1 MKYVYL
7 YLISVSITI
16 IWLSFEVW
24 RAPLM
29 CKDGNVI
36 EKEKKLSDLFK
47 RRKK

>member
-16 IWLSFEVW
+16 IWLYYEVW
-24 RAPLM
+24 RSPLM
-29 CKDGNVI
+29 DKDGNLI

>member
-29 CKDGNVI
+29 GKDGNVI